1 MASTSRSRCSDEG
14 TVVSARDSSD
24 VWEGLVR
31 RASPGSAVMIPSPV
45 EARGRSG
52 NVIESVIAF
61 RAWRVNRKR

>member
-1 MASTSRSRCSDEG
+1 
-14 TVVSARDSSD
+14 VVSARECSD
-24 VWEGLVR
+24 VREGLVR

-52 NVIESVIAF
+52 NVIESVIAL